1 MQLEFFNID
10 SDLTREPK
18 SWFKVPVY
26 KKSPKLLNHYSLS
39 PKTNNI
45 SKAIAGEYIQKSFK
59 RLFWEK
65 PSFTACYGNNE
76 VHIHPTD
83 HRRLTVREA
92 ARIQTFPD
100 YWMFLGGLTTEFK
113 QIGNAVPTYLG
124 KGVTE
129 AVLRNVSAK
138 TRTSVSLFSGIGGLD
153 IGAEAAGLEILA
165 ALDWDERC
173 TRGLSLNKEIGLRTG
188 IHQFLHDTTI
198 IQADLSKSKN
208 STKEFI
214 EKQRQRK
221 LPAVSFVL
229 GGPPCQAFSSAGSRK
244 GLEDERG
251 LLYLGYLNVLKSLKP
266 HTFIFENVIGLLRME
281 KGAVLEKIK
290 KDFKKLGYNLTVV
303 DLDAVD
309 FGVPQNRHRIFLI
322 GTLDAPHVVDQIE
335 RDLTSVSLPKR
346 VVKDILAG
354 MPAARMSP
362 KDHDYDKIY
371 YSSEGKW
378 SLGGAVFSEDQP
390 TLIEG

>member
-1 MQLEFFNID
+1 MRVDPNTESNLII
-10 SDLTREPK
+10 EPK
-18 SWFKVPVY
+18 SWFKIPVFN
-26 KKSPKLLNHYSLS
+26 KSPKLLNHYSLS

-45 SKAIAGEYIQKSFK
+45 SKAIAGEYVQKSFK
-59 RLFWEK
+59 RLFWDK

-76 VHIHPTD
+76 VHIHPSE

-113 QIGNAVPTYLG
+113 QIGNAVPTYLA

-129 AVLRNVSAK
+129 AVLRNVSVES
-138 TRTSVSLFSGIGGLD
+138 RTTVSLFSGIGGLD
-153 IGAEAAGLEILA
+153 IGAESAGLELA
-165 ALDWDERC
+165 AALEWDERC
-173 TRGLSLNKEIGLRTG
+173 TRGLILNKEIGVRTG
-188 IHQFLHDTTI
+188 IHNFLHDATI
-198 IQADLSKSKN
+198 IKADLSDPKN
-208 STKEFI
+208 TTKDFI
-214 EKQRQRK
+214 EKHRARK
-221 LPAVSFVL
+221 LAPVSFVL

-244 GLEDERG
+244 GLDDERG
-251 LLYLGYLNVLKSLKP
+251 QLYLGYLNVLKSLKP
-266 HTFIFENVIGLLRME
+266 HTFIFENVIGLLRLE

-290 KDFKKLGYNLTVV
+290 KDFKKIGYNLTVV

-322 GTLDAPHVVDQIE
+322 GSLDAPHVVDQIE

-346 VVKDILAG
+346 TVKEILSG
-354 MPAARMSP
+354 MPAARVSP

-371 YSSEGKW
+371 FGSEGKW
-378 SLGGAVFSEDQP
+378 TLGEAIYSHEQASL
-390 TLIEG
+390 I